1 MARRWSS
8 YVEEENGEE
17 LETRKWETGTFDIK
31 KKRFNFFL
39 ITLALKS
46 MVKKKLVLFLVT

>member
-1 MARRWSS
+1 MAHRWSS

-17 LETRKWETGTFDIK
+17 LETRKWEIGTFDIK

-46 MVKKKLVLFLVT
+46 TVKRSWFYF